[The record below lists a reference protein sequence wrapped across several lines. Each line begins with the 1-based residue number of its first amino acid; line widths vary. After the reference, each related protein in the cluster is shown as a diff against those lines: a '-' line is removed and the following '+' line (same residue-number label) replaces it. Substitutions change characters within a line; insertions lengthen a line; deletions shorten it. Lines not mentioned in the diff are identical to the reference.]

1 MRSLYTLAVVLALA
15 GCGDDSTGPADMA
28 MALDQGMA
36 SADCAGYCAQME
48 QVCVAGDG
56 SQAVTPP
63 YLSSSDCMDFC
74 ANVARWSDGAAGG
87 DTLTCRKAAVAQ
99 AAGGSDVAAHC
110 DAAGPTGNNVC
121 GSWCENLCGMMLK
134 NCSGANQVY
143 DAATCMTKCATMPAS
158 GKPGDVT
165 GNTVQCRIY
174 HMGVAFHDPVTHCP
188 HGKTLADN
196 PSGPCQ

>member
-63 YLSSSDCMDFC
+63 YLSSSDCMDYVLSTGDLLTWLLQQHRLPSK
-74 ANVARWSDGAAGG
+74 NLSAGM
-87 DTLTCRKAAVAQ
+87 R
-99 AAGGSDVAAHC
+99 
-110 DAAGPTGNNVC
+110 
-121 GSWCENLCGMMLK
+121 
-134 NCSGANQVY
+134 
-143 DAATCMTKCATMPAS
+143 
-158 GKPGDVT
+158 
-165 GNTVQCRIY
+165 
-174 HMGVAFHDPVTHCP
+174 
-188 HGKTLADN
+188 
-196 PSGPCQ
+196 